1 MNSIIIKFKISL
13 LGVMFLTGCV
23 SEVTSSSKNEV
34 SYFTSTFNPFSAT
47 KKVDFYVSDM
57 KFINQSCENLISL
70 KKINYD
76 YRYMANDHM
85 KELGFVSF
93 LDNNLVD
100 FHIDSFIDNES
111 AYYLYASESGYEVEI
126 NDVTKEYYFKGMKL
140 AYYYMAKNSLHRPI
154 YDANM
159 KAINYAYNFNGC
171 G

>member
-1 MNSIIIKFKISL
+1 
-13 LGVMFLTGCV
+13 MFLTGCV
-23 SEVTSSSKNEV
+23 TEVTSSSKKEA
-34 SYFTSTFNPFSAT
+34 SYVTSTFNPFSAT
-47 KKVDFYVSDM
+47 KKIDFYVSDM

-76 YRYMANDHM
+76 YRYMSNDHM

-111 AYYLYASESGYEVEI
+111 ALYSYASKSGYEVD
-126 NDVTKEYYFKGMKL
+126 DVYREYFFKGQNL